1 MLQDPTGFDTAS
13 VPCAGGVDTS
23 LALALMRQ
31 LTQPVILMDPDG
43 RVTQI
48 NAAGMACLAAGTV
61 DAPNGRFWWELWPHA
76 NRDELH
82 AALADAATGETMRI
96 TLNCKRAV
104 SSTATLT
111 PIEDEIGRVAKILCV
126 LRA

>member
-1 MLQDPTGFDTAS
+1 MLHDSTQFDTVADPT
-13 VPCAGGVDTS
+13 AGGVDTS

-48 NAAGMACLAAGTV
+48 NAAGMACLAAAIAAVPT
-61 DAPNGRFWWELWPHA
+61 GRYWWELWPHA
-76 NRDELH
+76 DREELH
-82 AALADAATGETMRI
+82 AALADAAQGETMRI
-96 TLNCKRAV
+96 TLNCKRAM
-104 SSTATLT
+104 SSIATLT
-111 PIEDEIGRVAKILCV
+111 PIEDESGRILKILCV